1 MKLRR
6 VLSLIYLGTHQHR
19 DPFNLLANE
28 KMRPMTKDSPKPS
41 QMRAAAENQFFYLT
55 FSQYI
60 NLNQRVDI
68 NLNGLLEMLQ
78 IMSDFETLR
87 AELTRPSSKVKTT
100 LFLLPD

>member
-1 MKLRR
+1 MLFKTRR
-6 VLSLIYLGTHQHR
+6 LFQRRRFRYPIPAL
-19 DPFNLLANE
+19 
-28 KMRPMTKDSPKPS
+28 
-41 QMRAAAENQFFYLT
+41 MRAAAENQFFYLT

-68 NLNGLLEMLQ
+68 NLNGILEMLQ

-87 AELTRPSSKVKTT
+87 AELTRPSSRVKTT